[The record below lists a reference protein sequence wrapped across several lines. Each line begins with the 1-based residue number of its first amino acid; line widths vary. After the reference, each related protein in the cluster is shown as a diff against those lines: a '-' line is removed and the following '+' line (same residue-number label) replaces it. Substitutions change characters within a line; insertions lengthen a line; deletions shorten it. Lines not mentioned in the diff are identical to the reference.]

1 MSSPKSQSEAGLLT
15 LFRTL
20 MSRQI
25 IYQHYYSHCLF
36 PKCEMNAPVS
46 AGPYFSINT
55 RIILTDVSG
64 VIGRPS
70 QCGACFL
77 KAATIAL
84 KTSNS
89 AGLAMIDRKACRK
102 PHMPE
107 QLTTGGTYAAS
118 RRC

>member
-1 MSSPKSQSEAGLLT
+1 MSGPKSQSEAGLLT
-15 LFRTL
+15 LLRTL

-46 AGPYFSINT
+46 AGPHFSINT

-89 AGLAMIDRKACRK
+89 AGLATIDRKACRQ
-102 PHMPE
+102 PHISE
-107 QLTTGGTYAAS
+107 QRAKGTYVAS